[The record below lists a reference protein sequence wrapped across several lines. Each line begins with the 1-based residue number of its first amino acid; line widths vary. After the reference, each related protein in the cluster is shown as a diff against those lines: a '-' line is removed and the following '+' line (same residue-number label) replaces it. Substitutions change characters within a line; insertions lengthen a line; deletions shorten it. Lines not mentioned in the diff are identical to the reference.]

1 MPAKSGDKKKPLYG
15 EPAKQDPLYGEGG
28 DSTDDVPDPEAAERE
43 GKKHAKKS
51 AKKAQRSSGGGGQEG
66 I

>member
-1 MPAKSGDKKKPLYG
+1 MSKDKKDPLYG

-28 DSTDDVPDPEAAERE
+28 DSTDEVPDPEAAERE
-43 GKKHAKKS
+43 GKEHAKES
-51 AKKAQRSSGGGGQEG
+51 GEKAQRSSGGGGQQG

>member
-1 MPAKSGDKKKPLYG
+1 MSEDHKDQKDPLYG

-28 DSTDDVPDPEAAERE
+28 DSADDVSDPEAIKRE
-43 GKKHAKKS
+43 GKKHAKES

>member
-1 MPAKSGDKKKPLYG
+1 MSEDQKDQKDPLYG

-28 DSTDDVPDPEAAERE
+28 DSAGDVSDPEAAERE
-43 GKKHAKKS
+43 GKKHAKE
-51 AKKAQRSSGGGGQEG
+51 AGKKAQRSSGGGGQEG